1 MGGWG
6 SGRQGGRVTIGGCGS
21 YRLAIKDLRQL
32 LQSPAGTTAWLHYRQ
47 NDEHLMTVQI
57 EARPG
62 HGYLRLQH
70 PSRALEH
77 AEPMDYTVGLT
88 STAAGFGGRRWWFRC
103 PVSGGRCAVLYLPR
117 GAFKF
122 GSAKGYDLAYGVTR
136 MEEHDRLWRRM
147 AKIAQRLGDEPD
159 PEIPPRRPKG
169 MRAATYDRLLE
180 DWHRTAERRDA
191 IYDAKLA
198 GFAARLIQLGG

>member
-6 SGRQGGRVTIGGCGS
+6 SGRQDGRVTIGGCGS

-32 LQSPAGTTAWLHYRQ
+32 LQSPAGRAVWLTYRQ
-47 NDEHLMTVQI
+47 DGEHGMTVVI
-57 EARPG
+57 EARPE

-70 PSRALEH
+70 PSRASEQ
-77 AEPMDYTVGLT
+77 AKPMDYTVGLT
-88 STAAGFGGRRWWFRC
+88 STAVGFGGRRWWFSC
-103 PVSGGRCAVLYLPR
+103 PVSGRRCAVLYLPR
-117 GAFKF
+117 GGHRF
-122 GSAKGYDLAYGVTR
+122 GSAQGYGLAYSVTR
-136 MEEHDRLWRRM
+136 MEEQDRLWRRM

-159 PEIPPRRPKG
+159 PELPPRKPKG

-191 IYDAKLA
+191 IYDAKAA
-198 GFAARLIQLGG
+198 GFAARLCRLGG

>member
-6 SGRQGGRVTIGGCGS
+6 SGRQGGRVSIGGCGS
-21 YRLAIKDLRQL
+21 YRLAIKDLKQL
-32 LQSPAGTTAWLHYRQ
+32 LQSPNCTAVWLTYRR
-47 NDEHLMTVQI
+47 DGEHGMTVVI
-57 EARPG
+57 EARPE

-70 PSRALEH
+70 PSRASGC

-88 STAAGFGGRRWWFRC
+88 STAVGFGGRRRWFSC
-103 PVSGGRCAVLYLPR
+103 PVSGRRCAVLYLPR
-117 GAFKF
+117 GGHRF
-122 GSAKGYDLAYGVTR
+122 GSAKGYGLAYGVPR
-136 MEEHDRLWRRM
+136 MEEQDRLWRRM

-159 PEIPPRRPKG
+159 PELPPRKPKG
-169 MRAATYDRLLE
+169 MRTATYDRLLE

-198 GFAARLIQLGG
+198 GFAARLGRLGG